1 MTTNLTRDN
10 VIMAGK
16 LLEVLRNRDR
26 TLCVYCPPG
35 LVELMEHLGY
45 RTEFDANGV
54 LVVHS
59 DGEEHEQDY
68 FPRY

>member
-1 MTTNLTRDN
+1 MTMNLTRDN

-26 TLCVYCPPG
+26 VLCVYYPPG

-45 RTEFDANGV
+45 RTEFNANRV

-68 FPRY
+68 FSRH